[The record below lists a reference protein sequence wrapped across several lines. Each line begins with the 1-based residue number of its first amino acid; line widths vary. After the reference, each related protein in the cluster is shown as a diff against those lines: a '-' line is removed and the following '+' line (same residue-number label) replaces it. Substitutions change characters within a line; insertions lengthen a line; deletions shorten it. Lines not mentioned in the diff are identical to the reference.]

1 MSANHRSCVRLVN
14 AQFYAW
20 HGVHEEERRLGGD
33 YEVDLELRF
42 DFREAAS
49 CDDLSKTV
57 DYSRA
62 YGIVREEMTG
72 RNAALIETLAYAI
85 ATTLMEEFPLLA
97 GVTATI
103 RKLRL
108 PLGGPCGHAEAEHR
122 IDRD

>member
-42 DFREAAS
+42 DFRDAAIA
-49 CDDLSKTV
+49 DDLTKTV

-62 YGIVREEMTG
+62 YEIVREEMTG
-72 RNAALIETLAYAI
+72 RNTALIETLAYAI
-85 ATTLMEEFPLLA
+85 ATALMEEFPLLA
-97 GVTATI
+97 GVTATV

-122 IDRD
+122 IDRV